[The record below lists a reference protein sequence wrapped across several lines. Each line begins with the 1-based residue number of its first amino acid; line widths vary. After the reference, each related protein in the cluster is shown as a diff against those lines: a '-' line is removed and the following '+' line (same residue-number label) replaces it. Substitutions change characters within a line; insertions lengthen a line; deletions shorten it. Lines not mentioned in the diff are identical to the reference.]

1 MQAGAAAASV
11 VGAPMGAAGT
21 QSRSEDEEST
31 GMKDIKRTATQAFV
45 GGGGVVPN
53 RRSSSRFERYP
64 FVSAGTFL
72 ASIFPSVLTSNMNI

>member
-53 RRSSSRFERYP
+53 RRSSSRFERY
-64 FVSAGTFL
+64 
-72 ASIFPSVLTSNMNI
+72 